1 MSPLQEIEVDTKIAF
16 TIPSLQE
23 IEQVGPDKRVQ
34 IISSVYTRCVSI
46 GIIDKSSNK
55 SESSLRDSRSK
66 DFMTELERSSTK
78 KYFARFKMHLSE
90 ALEDVDI
97 NEDFKC
103 KWKELEAALY
113 KAIGKEQN
121 ITRLSNFLTKIF
133 QNFTLNL

>member
-34 IISSVYTRCVSI
+34 IISSVYTRCVSR
-46 GIIDKSSNK
+46 GIINKTSNK
-55 SESSLRDSRSK
+55 SASDLRDSRSK

-90 ALEDVDI
+90 ALEDVDT
-97 NEDFKC
+97 NEDFKY
-103 KWKELEAALY
+103 KWK
-113 KAIGKEQN
+113 
-121 ITRLSNFLTKIF
+121 
-133 QNFTLNL
+133 